1 MSARYDLLID
11 NEEAMVT
18 LGGHLAE
25 ALGAVCERGVVYLHG
40 DLGAGKTT
48 FCRGVLRHLG
58 HQGAVKSPTYTL
70 VEPYEV
76 NGQKVYHFDLYR
88 LADPEELE
96 YIGGRDY
103 FSEAAL
109 CLVEWPSRGHGEL
122 PAADLEITFDYNLP
136 GRKASIVANSEA
148 GLKALSTIQALQE
161 AG

>member
-1 MSARYDLLID
+1 MQGRYELLIE
-11 NEEAMVT
+11 NEDAMVA
-18 LGGHLAE
+18 LGGYLAE
-25 ALGAVCERGVVYLHG
+25 ALGDQGIVFLHG

-76 NGQKVYHFDLYR
+76 NNHKVYHFDLYR

-96 YIGGRDY
+96 FIGGRDY

-109 CLVEWPSRGHGEL
+109 CLVEWPSRGQGEL
-122 PAADLEITFDYNLP
+122 PEADLEITFDYDLP
-136 GRKASIVANSEA
+136 GRKASIVA
-148 GLKALSTIQALQE
+148 GTDTGKRALETIRALQ
-161 AG
+161 GGG